1 MAKKKVIEISVPEGI
16 TARMEG
22 NKLTM
27 SGNSK
32 EITKQFKI
40 NLIDIKIEDSKIILE
55 AKNTNR
61 KIIALL
67 NTYAAHINNMITGL
81 KKGFYYKLAIVHSH
95 FPMKVSVQGDVVEI
109 NNFCG
114 EKTPRYAKI
123 LPNATVEV
131 KGKEIIVKSHDKE
144 AAAQT
149 AANLENATKVRG
161 KDERRFQDGIYI
173 VEKGVVEEGGNKD
186 EQK

>member
-1 MAKKKVIEISVPEGI
+1 MTP
-16 TARMEG
+16 
-22 NKLTM
+22 
-27 SGNSK
+27 
-32 EITKQFKI
+32 
-40 NLIDIKIEDSKIILE
+40 
-55 AKNTNR
+55 
-61 KIIALL
+61 
-67 NTYAAHINNMITGL
+67 
-81 KKGFYYKLAIVHSH
+81 AIVND
-95 FPMKVSVQGDVVEI
+95 FTTKPE
-109 NNFCG
+109 
-114 EKTPRYAKI
+114 YAKI